1 MGHNQDFEFHQE
13 VYEYN
18 LMRSGSVYNG
28 KNYILTGCEKLL
40 LLNVEDSQLKDS
52 EVDAF
57 LVKNIGNTSHVTCT
71 M

>member
-1 MGHNQDFEFHQE
+1 VFT
-13 VYEYN
+13 
-18 LMRSGSVYNG
+18 
-28 KNYILTGCEKLL
+28 ILTGCEKL

-52 EVDAF
+52 EVDAS

>member
-1 MGHNQDFEFHQE
+1 MFT
-13 VYEYN
+13 
-18 LMRSGSVYNG
+18 
-28 KNYILTGCEKLL
+28 ILTGCEKLS

-52 EVDAF
+52 EVDAS